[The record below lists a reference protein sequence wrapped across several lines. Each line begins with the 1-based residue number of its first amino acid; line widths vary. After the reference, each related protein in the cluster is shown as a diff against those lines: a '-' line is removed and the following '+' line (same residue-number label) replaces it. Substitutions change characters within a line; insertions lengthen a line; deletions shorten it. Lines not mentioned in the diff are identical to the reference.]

1 MSPYS
6 SNNTGNDVHRSNE
19 SINHDV
25 ETEEE
30 DESIHTIV
38 KWSNDVHDVLHEN

>member
-1 MSPYS
+1 MGDP
-6 SNNTGNDVHRSNE
+6 RPQCNE
-19 SINHDV
+19 SINHNV

-38 KWSNDVHDVLHEN
+38 KYSNNVHDVLHEI